1 MQEAF
6 FSFELPT
13 RILFGVGALGNL
25 RLEIDTRGWKSALV
39 VTDKGVRNAGLLD
52 QLTAQLEGLD
62 YVIYDGILP
71 NPTVRCIE
79 GALALAQGRDVVL
92 AIGGGS
98 VIDSA
103 KALNAVKTH
112 GGSVLDY
119 EGNDAVP
126 GPCGPLIAI
135 PTTAGTGSEVTFIA
149 MVTVPERTQK
159 LPLVSRYLAPTLA
172 IVDPELTQTLPPRVT
187 AHTGL
192 DALTHAI
199 ETLVSISAQPISDL
213 LALQAITLISEHLPR
228 AVRDGTDMEARA
240 SLSYAALIAGIAFN
254 NGWVG
259 LAHAIAHA
267 LGGLYDLPHGLCCA
281 LALPATME
289 FNLEAQRAKYEQI
302 ARALGASS
310 AEEGIARVR
319 ALMTEVGVPVR
330 LRDVGVR
337 ESDIE
342 KIVELALADGSVLFN
357 PCQPSAEELRE
368 LVQKIF

>member
-1 MQEAF
+1 MRATF

-13 RILFGVGALGNL
+13 RLLFGVGALGNL
-25 RLEIDTRGWKSALV
+25 RLELDIHDWKSALII
-39 VTDKGVRNAGLLD
+39 TDQGVRQAGLLEP
-52 QLTAQLEGLD
+52 LKAHLEGID
-62 YVIYDGILP
+62 HAIYDRILP
-71 NPTVRCIE
+71 NPTVQCIE
-79 GALALAQGRDVVL
+79 GALALAPGRDL
-92 AIGGGS
+92 LIAIGGGS

-103 KALNAVKTH
+103 KAINAVKTH

-172 IVDPELTQTLPPRVT
+172 IVDPELTKTLPPSVT

-192 DALTHAI
+192 DALTHAV
-199 ETLVSISAQPISDL
+199 ETLVSISAQPMSDL
-213 LALQAITLISEHLPR
+213 LALHAIKLIVEYLPR
-228 AVRDGTDMEARA
+228 AVKDGSDMEARA

-281 LALPATME
+281 LALPVTVE
-289 FNLEAQRAKYEQI
+289 FNLESQREKYEQI
-302 ARALGASS
+302 AEALGVRGADSVPDRLRELMS
-310 AEEGIARVR
+310 A
-319 ALMTEVGVPVR
+319 VGVPWR
-330 LRDVGVR
+330 LRDVGVK
-337 ESDIE
+337 ESDLD
-342 KIVELALADGSVLFN
+342 KLVELALADGSVLFN
-357 PCQPSAEELRE
+357 PRQPRAEELRE
-368 LVQKIF
+368 LVQKIL